1 MNGCILNKNDVE
13 IYGFL
18 QRVFWLVLCIV
29 LNCLR
34 GFLWLVL
41 CTSAYSFGILL
52 CSLLVLHLDFLGNNT
67 LVWFYIRLFY
77 SNLVFE
83 LINSPSRFL
92 RSSDVLQ
99 QKY

>member
-13 IYGFL
+13 IYVFFES
-18 QRVFWLVLCIV
+18 VFWLVLCIV

-52 CSLLVLHLDFLGNNT
+52 CSLLVFYFDFVGNT

-83 LINSPSRFL
+83 LL
-92 RSSDVLQ
+92 
-99 QKY
+99 